1 MDNKQIATRKNERRL
16 RTLDPKEMLNMYIAE
31 KVVRKWKEDFID
43 EDTSETVTVERS
55 EPLYVQGTLINQDV
69 LARIRFDIEAGDIK
83 EPILVSDQL
92 REAQEWK
99 NTSMKPW
106 QAKAEIGDKTVKLLL
121 YGQSVDNVMEIL
133 RDYIELNY
141 KDGFA
146 ITEVKEFTDCIILE
160 DTLSDKMDVDNISIA
175 YLKGEIDMETYTNAV
190 ASAKNEDQPQG
201 KDKKYYQIE
210 YKISWV
216 DGDGQEGEYTSKF
229 VVNTFDTERAAVVT
243 KAYLRCQ
250 DEQRGKEIKEDG
262 GTYSP
267 KTFSL
272 LIEKAAPIP
281 VGCFIPL
288 EFSQVYAEE

>member
-1 MDNKQIATRKNERRL
+1 MVTRKSERKF
-16 RTLDPKEMLNMYIAE
+16 RTLDPKDMLNMYIAE

-43 EDTSETVTVERS
+43 ENTNETVTVERC
-55 EPLYVQGTLINQDV
+55 EALYVQGTLIDQNV

-99 NTSMKPW
+99 NTSLKPW

-141 KDGFA
+141 KGRFA
-146 ITEVKEFTDCIILE
+146 VTEVKEFTDCIILE
-160 DTLSDKMDVDNISIA
+160 DTLSDKMDVDDISIA
-175 YLKGEIDMETYTNAV
+175 YLNGEIDMDTYTNAV
-190 ASAKNEDQPQG
+190 ANTKDEDQPQG

-216 DGDGQEGEYTSKF
+216 EEDGLKGEYTSTF
-229 VVNTFDTERAAVVT
+229 VVNTFDTERASVVT
-243 KAYLRCQ
+243 KAYLKCQ
-250 DEQRGKEIKEDG
+250 DEKLAERARKDG
-262 GTYSP
+262 NTYFR